1 MKDESISSNLLDLL
15 NEALRRELH
24 VSVQY
29 MLQHAVGAGKGY
41 DVLGKGPSAKR
52 LMFVGSH
59 AQVWLPGTT
68 LKKIAIAEMR
78 HAEAIAERIVVLG
91 RKPATDLRGV
101 MIGNTIKQMLEI
113 DRNEEE
119 EAIELY
125 THIIE
130 VAREEHDD
138 ITTMMFQRILL
149 DEERHH
155 GVFENLLK
163 PI

>member
-1 MKDESISSNLLDLL
+1 MKDTISSNLLELL

-24 VSVQY
+24 VSVLY

-52 LMFVGSH
+52 LLFVGSH

-68 LKKIAIAEMR
+68 LKKIAIGEMR
-78 HAEAIAERIVVLG
+78 HAESIAERIVVLG
-91 RKPATDLRGV
+91 RKPATDIGR
-101 MIGNTIKQMLEI
+101 MTIGNSIKEMLEI
-113 DRNEEE
+113 DKKEEE

-130 VAREEHDD
+130 VAHKEQDD
-138 ITTMMFQRILL
+138 ITMKLFQRILM

-155 GVFENLLK
+155 SFFSNLLS
-163 PI
+163 PS